1 MEAQLLRLSS
11 TPITTPLITNYSR
24 NNTLL
29 PHQKLPKHFLKF
41 QLSNSGTIKHGIR
54 PIQAFAASLG
64 EIKRIDETESYT
76 LDGIRNSLIRQEDSI
91 IFSLVER
98 AQYCFN
104 AETYDPDVF
113 VMDGFHGSL
122 VEYIVKETEKLH
134 AKVGRYTSPDE
145 HPFFPKALPEPMLP
159 PMQYPKVLHS
169 AADSININVTIW
181 EMYFKKLLPRL
192 VKEGNDG
199 NFGSTAVCDTI
210 CLQREQVILD
220 SSRLSLALVDRVT
233 WYLLVV
239 EGGGRWQTLS
249 KRIHYG
255 KFVAEAKFRASPD
268 VYKAAIKA
276 QDRNGLMDLLT
287 YPTVEEAI
295 KNRVEMKTKT
305 YGQELN
311 NGPENVGDPVYKIKP
326 SLVAELYGDWIMPLT
341 KEVQVE
347 YLLRRLD

>member
-1 MEAQLLRLSS
+1 MEAQLLRL
-11 TPITTPLITNYSR
+11 PYAAITTPGTANISR
-24 NNTLL
+24 NSSIFI
-29 PHQKLPKHFLKF
+29 PQKWPTHFCKY
-41 QLSNSGTIKHGIR
+41 QSSNSSSVKHGIR
-54 PIQAFAASLG
+54 SLQASAASLG
-64 EIKRIDETESYT
+64 EKKRIDETESYT

-98 AQYCFN
+98 AQYCYN

-113 VMDGFHGSL
+113 AMDGFHGSL
-122 VEYIVKETEKLH
+122 VEYIVIETEKLH
-134 AKVGRYTSPDE
+134 AKVGRYSSPDE
-145 HPFFPKALPEPMLP
+145 HPFFPKELPEPMLP

-169 AADSININVTIW
+169 IADSININVTIW

-192 VKEGNDG
+192 VKEGDDL
-199 NFGSTAVCDTI
+199 NFGSTAVCDTL
-210 CLQREQVILD
+210 CLQ
-220 SSRLSLALVDRVT
+220 A
-233 WYLLVV
+233 
-239 EGGGRWQTLS
+239 LS

-255 KFVAEAKFRASPD
+255 KFVAEAKFQASPD

-276 QDRNGLMDLLT
+276 QDRNGLIDLLT

-295 KNRVEMKTKT
+295 KRRVEMKTKT

-311 NGPENVGDPVYKIKP
+311 MNGPENVGDPVYKIKP
-326 SLVAELYGDWIMPLT
+326 CLVAELYGDWIMPLT